1 MSKTET
7 DVNIETFRLIGIE
20 MDVPV
25 GLLDDCPE
33 CAVDIC
39 PSLNDLEIM
48 IRRHQKSLVG
58 KRILLTLSIAK

>member
-1 MSKTET
+1 MSETET
-7 DVNIETFRLIGIE
+7 NIDTVTFRLIGIE

-48 IRRHQKSLVG
+48 IRRHQKSLV
-58 KRILLTLSIAK
+58 RNLC